1 MKFFSKMISSFFG
14 IGFFPVA
21 PGTLASLITILI
33 YKYVLYQLKW
43 PFMLSLFF
51 VIYLLG
57 VAASSRYVS
66 IFGKHDPGEVVI
78 DEVLGQLVAL
88 FLLRPSWIMV
98 LSAFFLF
105 RFFDIIKPL
114 FIKKAEKFSKGW
126 GIMLDDIVAG
136 IYTSIIL
143 NIVILLA

>member
-43 PFMLSLFF
+43 PFMLSLFL

-57 VAASSRYVS
+57 VAASSKYVS
-66 IFGKHDPGEVVI
+66 ISGKHDPGEVVI

>member
-1 MKFFSKMISSFFG
+1 
-14 IGFFPVA
+14 
-21 PGTLASLITILI
+21 
-33 YKYVLYQLKW
+33 
-43 PFMLSLFF
+43 MLSLFL

-57 VAASSRYVS
+57 VAASSKYVS
-66 IFGKHDPGEVVI
+66 ISGKHDPGEVVI

-143 NIVILLA
+143 NSVILLA

>member
-21 PGTLASLITILI
+21 PGTLASLITVLI
-33 YKYVLYQLKW
+33 YKYVLYRLTW
-43 PFMLSLFF
+43 HFILPLFL
-51 VIYLLG
+51 VIYILG
-57 VAASSRYVS
+57 VAASSKYVALS
-66 IFGKHDPGEVVI
+66 GKNDPGEVVI

-88 FLLRPSWIMV
+88 FLLKPSWIIV

-126 GIMLDDIVAG
+126 GIMLDDILAG
-136 IYTSIIL
+136 MYTSIIL
-143 NIVILLA
+143 NIVILLT

>member
-1 MKFFSKMISSFFG
+1 MKFFSKMISSFFW

-21 PGTLASLITILI
+21 PGTLASLITVLI
-33 YKYVLYQLKW
+33 YKFGLYLFTW
-43 PFMLSLFF
+43 PFMLSLFL
-51 VIYLLG
+51 VIYVLG
-57 VAASSRYVS
+57 LAASSKYVS
-66 IFGKHDPGEVVI
+66 LSGKHDPGEVVI

-88 FLLRPSWIMV
+88 FLLKPSWIMV

-126 GIMLDDIVAG
+126 GIMLDDIIAG
-136 IYTSIIL
+136 MYTSIIL
-143 NIVILLA
+143 NIIVLLT

>member
-43 PFMLSLFF
+43 PFMLSLFL

-57 VAASSRYVS
+57 VVASSKYVS
-66 IFGKHDPGEVVI
+66 ISGKHDPGEVVI

>member
-1 MKFFSKMISSFFG
+1 MKLFSKVISSFFG

-21 PGTLASLITILI
+21 PGTLASLITVLI
-33 YKYVLYQLKW
+33 YKYVLYQLEW
-43 PFMLSLFF
+43 PFLLVLFVF
-51 VIYLLG
+51 IYLLG
-57 VAASSRYVS
+57 VTASSKYVS
-66 IFGKHDPGEVVI
+66 LTGKHDPGEVVI

-88 FLLRPSWIMV
+88 FLLKPSWILV

-126 GIMLDDIVAG
+126 GIMLDDIIAG
-136 IYTSIIL
+136 MYTSIIL
-143 NIVILLA
+143 NIIILLI